1 MGDADLKASD
11 SGAASG
17 TLKIWGSAD
26 SITDITAAAGWE
38 ILDCQEDS
46 LSQDIRLVCS
56 DESKCHH
63 LFRNIGAV
71 GKIARLPDSCGKNAF
86 AHISR
91 AWLPQDQSIPE
102 RIASRLVKR
111 DGTLPEVQ
119 ALHIDTDFA
128 AGDTEGLDP
137 VYFAIQAA
145 NIPGAEELT
154 LPSSSRIKG
163 RDESTFV
170 EDALYSVSGLFD
182 FEWDYTKNIKIVD
195 INRSWNI
202 FDQQLTCPNYS
213 GRLRMDVSAQVSAAA
228 AIGVAVEGKIIPPKI
243 TDFALIAALNANLNG
258 ALNLNGGLTGS
269 ISTGNVKLYE
279 IGVPGLSFPGILTI
293 GPTFRID
300 ASASA
305 SLDINA
311 DLTVGL
317 NYAIE
322 EASMVYPPTSKHAI
336 KNGGTFKFVDTP
348 LKLSAVPSVSA
359 NGRVEAHLIPS
370 LNMGVNALSGAASA
384 SVFLNVDASAQMN
397 LALQGQAQGEII
409 IGREEI
415 RELDEAAPI
424 DAVVTPALEI
434 RAPTPVDVAPRTT
447 ATGSASFG
455 GCFDIGA
462 GLDVNVG
469 ASAKFFNLFDQSV
482 KYALF
487 SRDWELY
494 KKCFSAQT
502 KRREFSPLDSY
513 PSPRSID
520 EPVTLSKR
528 LVCPSLN
535 LPPLQS
541 LVDSMVM
548 AASVKQL

>member
-1 MGDADLKASD
+1 MVPFSSFVLLSLI
-11 SGAASG
+11 GAAFG
-17 TLKIWGSAD
+17 IGNDWN
-26 SITDITAAAGWE
+26 E
-38 ILDCQEDS
+38 PCLD
-46 LSQDIRLVCS
+46 
-56 DESKCHH
+56 
-63 LFRNIGAV
+63 G
-71 GKIARLPDSCGKNAF
+71 CGKNAF

-91 AWLPQDQSIPE
+91 AWVPQDQTIPE
-102 RIASRLVKR
+102 GVASRLVKR

-128 AGDTEGLDP
+128 AVDTEGLDD

-145 NIPGAEELT
+145 NIPGAEDLV

-170 EDALYSVSGLFD
+170 DDAVYSVSRLFD

-195 INRSWNI
+195 INKTWNI

-213 GRLRMDVSAQVSAAA
+213 GRLRMDVSAQVNAAA
-228 AIGVAVEGKIIPPKI
+228 AIGVAVEGKLIPPKI

-269 ISTGNVKLYE
+269 IGTGNVKLYE
-279 IGVPGLSFPGILTI
+279 VGVPGLSFPGGVTRILTI

-300 ASASA
+300 ASAVA
-305 SLDINA
+305 SLDVNA
-311 DLTVGL
+311 DLTVGI

-322 EASMVYPPTSKHAI
+322 QASMVYPPTSKHAI
-336 KNGGTFKFVDTP
+336 KNGGTFKFIDTP

-370 LNMGVNALSGAASA
+370 LNMGVNALSGAAKA

-397 LALQGQAQGEII
+397 LALQGQASGEII
-409 IGREEI
+409 VGREET
-415 RELDEAAPI
+415 RELSEVAPVI
-424 DAVVTPALEI
+424 EVDAQPLEV
-434 RAPTPVDVAPRTT
+434 RAPTPVDVAPRAT
-447 ATGSASFG
+447 ATGSASFA

-462 GLDVNVG
+462 GLDINVG
-469 ASAKFFNLFDQSV
+469 ASAKFFSLFDQSV
-482 KYALF
+482 QYALF

-494 KKCFSAQT
+494 KKCFGAQT
-502 KRREFSPLDSY
+502 KRREISRLDSY
-513 PSPRSID
+513 TWARSID
-520 EPVTLSKR
+520 APVTLSKR

-535 LPPLQS
+535 LPPLQP